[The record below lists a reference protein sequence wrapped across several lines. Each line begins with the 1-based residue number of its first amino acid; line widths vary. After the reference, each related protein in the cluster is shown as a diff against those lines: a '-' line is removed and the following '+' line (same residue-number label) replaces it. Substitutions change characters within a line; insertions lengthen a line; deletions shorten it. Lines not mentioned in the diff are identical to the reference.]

1 MLHLSNAPLMVL
13 IRKPHMGKTNLSTI
27 FFLTII
33 SVGTMSVIEFGP
45 PLPLYNVDWSHVVIL
60 LDFSTL
66 FGGAGEGYRLKN
78 GSSYMHIIV
87 GKTQSKISGKYEQ
100 RPKWIEHPN

>member
-1 MLHLSNAPLMVL
+1 MVL
-13 IRKPHMGKTNLSTI
+13 IRKPHMGKTNLSTF

-45 PLPLYNVDWSHVVIL
+45 CLPLYNVDWSHVVIFL
-60 LDFSTL
+60 VGPLNIVWWRW
-66 FGGAGEGYRLKN
+66 EGCGLKK

-87 GKTQSKISGKYEQ
+87 RKTQS
-100 RPKWIEHPN
+100 